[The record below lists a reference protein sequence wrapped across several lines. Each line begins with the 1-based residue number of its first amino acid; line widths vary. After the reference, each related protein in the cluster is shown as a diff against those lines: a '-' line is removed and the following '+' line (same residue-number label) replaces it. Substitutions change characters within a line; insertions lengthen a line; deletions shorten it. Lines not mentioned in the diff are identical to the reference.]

1 MIIMVSEHKKII
13 KINIFKK
20 VSLKGKINMLTYS
33 FADIGSDSLY
43 EHLYKCIK
51 NDIKKGVL
59 EKNEKLPSKRSL
71 AKNLGISVITVENA
85 YAQLI
90 AEGYV
95 YSIAKKGY
103 YVSDIRSGYIWESG
117 VRGNQRGKNISGVA
131 DRTSDIWETESFK
144 NLYAE
149 KSHEKNSDVVYA
161 GVIGEDSKNDSS
173 SLLKNTS
180 IKNGV
185 EQINLV
191 KERMCDRID
200 EEFAV
205 SDVQTEGKYIAD
217 FTKNRMISDMF
228 PFTIWTKLIRQVLS
242 EQQNALMTNPPSG
255 GAMELR
261 RAIAKHLKEF
271 RGMIVAPEQ
280 IIVGAGTE
288 YLYGL
293 IIQLLG
299 MDKKYGVEDPGY
311 DKISKIYRCHGVE
324 QDYIGM
330 DEYGVIPSQI
340 SEKNIDIL
348 HITPSHHF
356 PTGIVMPISRRY
368 ELLGWANQDE
378 ERYIIEDD
386 YDSELRLN
394 GQPIPALQSI
404 DVSEKVI
411 YINTFT
417 KTLSSTVRISYM
429 VLPEKLLEKFYKTL
443 FFYSCTV
450 SNFEQYTLAKFIDE
464 GCFEKHINRM
474 RKYYSDKRKKL
485 FSVIKKSKLN
495 KYVTVHEEDAGLQ
508 FLMEIK
514 TKYSDEELV
523 RKAAKEGIKMSPLS
537 GFYHLKENRPE
548 HIFVMNYLGV
558 EESNIEKTVEK
569 LCKIIAV

>member
-1 MIIMVSEHKKII
+1 MKAELLRIVLNHYVIFFTFSIHKIIIVYGYKKIV

-20 VSLKGKINMLTYS
+20 VSLKGLTDMLTYS

-85 YAQLI
+85 YAQLL
-90 AEGYV
+90 AEGYI

-103 YVSDIRSGYIWESG
+103 YVSDIKSGYIW
-117 VRGNQRGKNISGVA
+117 
-131 DRTSDIWETESFK
+131 
-144 NLYAE
+144 
-149 KSHEKNSDVVYA
+149 
-161 GVIGEDSKNDSS
+161 DSS
-173 SLLKNTS
+173 AMENEREKTS

-185 EQINLV
+185 EHINLV
-191 KERMCDRID
+191 KEKMCDRID
-200 EEFAV
+200 EEFAI
-205 SDVQTEGKYIAD
+205 SQARTEGRYIAD

-311 DKISKIYRCHGVE
+311 DKISKIYRCHGVK

-340 SEKNIDIL
+340 SEKKIDIL

-429 VLPEKLLEKFYKTL
+429 VLPEKLLDKFYKTL

-485 FSVIKKSKLN
+485 FLAIKKSKLN

-514 TKYSDEELV
+514 TKYSDEEFV
-523 RKAAKEGIKMSPLS
+523 RRAAKEGIKMSPLS
-537 GFYHLKENRPE
+537 GFYHLKENRTE

-569 LCKIIAV
+569 LCKIIAIKK

>member
-1 MIIMVSEHKKII
+1 MKAELLRIVLNHYVIFFTFSIHKIIIVSGYKKIV

-20 VSLKGKINMLTYS
+20 VSLKGLTDMLTYS

-85 YAQLI
+85 YAQLL
-90 AEGYV
+90 AEGYI

-103 YVSDIRSGYIWESG
+103 YVSDIKSGYIW
-117 VRGNQRGKNISGVA
+117 
-131 DRTSDIWETESFK
+131 
-144 NLYAE
+144 
-149 KSHEKNSDVVYA
+149 
-161 GVIGEDSKNDSS
+161 DSS
-173 SLLKNTS
+173 AMENEREKTS

-185 EQINLV
+185 EHINLV
-191 KERMCDRID
+191 KEKMCDRID
-200 EEFAV
+200 EEFAI
-205 SDVQTEGKYIAD
+205 SQARTEGRYIAD

-311 DKISKIYRCHGVE
+311 DKISKIYRCHGVK

-340 SEKNIDIL
+340 SEKKIDIL

-429 VLPEKLLEKFYKTL
+429 VLPEKLLDKFYKTL

-485 FSVIKKSKLN
+485 LLAIKKSKLN

-514 TKYSDEELV
+514 TKYSDEEFV
-523 RKAAKEGIKMSPLS
+523 RRAAKEGIKMSPLS
-537 GFYHLKENRPE
+537 GFYHLKENRTE

-569 LCKIIAV
+569 LCKIIAIKK

>member
-1 MIIMVSEHKKII
+1 MYDIITSGYKKII
-13 KINIFKK
+13 KTNIFKK
-20 VSLKGKINMLTYS
+20 VSLKRRVGMLTYS

-51 NDIKKGVL
+51 KDIKKGTL
-59 EKNEKLPSKRSL
+59 GKNEKLPSKRSL

-90 AEGYV
+90 AEGYI

-103 YVSDIRSGYIWESG
+103 YVSDIKDTYDWDSDYEVNRHE
-117 VRGNQRGKNISGVA
+117 RGM
-131 DRTSDIWETESFK
+131 SD
-144 NLYAE
+144 NM
-149 KSHEKNSDVVYA
+149 KNSA
-161 GVIGEDSKNDSS
+161 R
-173 SLLKNTS
+173 
-180 IKNGV
+180 
-185 EQINLV
+185 QIEIV
-191 KERMCDRID
+191 KEKMRDRID
-200 EEFAV
+200 EEFSV
-205 SDVQTEGKYIAD
+205 SYDGSEGKYIAD
-217 FTKNRMISDMF
+217 FTKNKMVSDMF
-228 PFTIWTKLIRQVLS
+228 PFTIWTKLIREVLS

-271 RGMIVAPEQ
+271 RGMIVAPKQ
-280 IIVGAGTE
+280 IIIGAGTE

-311 DKISKIYRCHGVE
+311 DKISKIYRCHGVK
-324 QDYIGM
+324 QDYIEM
-330 DEYGVIPSQI
+330 DEYGVIPSQV
-340 SEKNIDIL
+340 SEKKIDIL

-378 ERYIIEDD
+378 KRYIIEDD

-429 VLPEKLLEKFYKTL
+429 VLPEKLLEKFYRTL

-474 RKYYSDKRKKL
+474 RKYYSEKKKKFL
-485 FSVIKKSKLN
+485 AAIKKSKLN

-514 TKYSDEELV
+514 TKYTDEEFVKRANKL
-523 RKAAKEGIKMSPLS
+523 GIKMSPLS
-537 GFYHLKENRPE
+537 GFYHLEENKSERM
-548 HIFVMNYLGV
+548 FVMNYLGV
-558 EESNIEKTVEK
+558 EENNIEKVVEK
-569 LCKIIAV
+569 LSTIV

>member
-1 MIIMVSEHKKII
+1 MFILILNHYVIFFTFSIHKIIIVSGYKKIV

-20 VSLKGKINMLTYS
+20 VSLKGLTDMLTYS

-85 YAQLI
+85 YAQLL
-90 AEGYV
+90 AEGYI

-103 YVSDIRSGYIWESG
+103 YVSDIKSGYIW
-117 VRGNQRGKNISGVA
+117 
-131 DRTSDIWETESFK
+131 
-144 NLYAE
+144 
-149 KSHEKNSDVVYA
+149 
-161 GVIGEDSKNDSS
+161 DSS
-173 SLLKNTS
+173 AMENEREKTS

-185 EQINLV
+185 EHINLV
-191 KERMCDRID
+191 KEKMCDRID
-200 EEFAV
+200 EEFAI
-205 SDVQTEGKYIAD
+205 SQARTEGRYIAD

-311 DKISKIYRCHGVE
+311 DKISKIYRCHGVK

-340 SEKNIDIL
+340 SEKKIDIL

-429 VLPEKLLEKFYKTL
+429 VLPEKLLDKFYKTL

-485 FSVIKKSKLN
+485 FLAIKKSKLN
-495 KYVTVHEEDAGLQ
+495 KYVIVHEEDAGLQ

-514 TKYSDEELV
+514 TKYSDEEFV
-523 RKAAKEGIKMSPLS
+523 RRAAKEGIKMSPLS
-537 GFYHLKENRPE
+537 GFYYLKENRTE

-569 LCKIIAV
+569 LCGIIAIKKKFD

>member
-1 MIIMVSEHKKII
+1 MNHYVIFFTFSIHKIIIVSGYKKIV

-20 VSLKGKINMLTYS
+20 VSLKGLTDMLTYS

-85 YAQLI
+85 YAQLL
-90 AEGYV
+90 AEGYI

-103 YVSDIRSGYIWESG
+103 YVSDIKSGYIW
-117 VRGNQRGKNISGVA
+117 
-131 DRTSDIWETESFK
+131 
-144 NLYAE
+144 
-149 KSHEKNSDVVYA
+149 
-161 GVIGEDSKNDSS
+161 DSS
-173 SLLKNTS
+173 AMENEMEKTS

-185 EQINLV
+185 EHINLV
-191 KERMCDRID
+191 KEKMCDRID
-200 EEFAV
+200 EEFAI
-205 SDVQTEGKYIAD
+205 SQARTEGRYIAD

-311 DKISKIYRCHGVE
+311 DKISKIYRCHGVK

-340 SEKNIDIL
+340 SEKKIDIL

-429 VLPEKLLEKFYKTL
+429 VLPEKLLDKFYKTL

-485 FSVIKKSKLN
+485 FLAIKKSKLN

-514 TKYSDEELV
+514 TKYSDEEFV
-523 RKAAKEGIKMSPLS
+523 RRAAKEGIKMSPLS
-537 GFYHLKENRPE
+537 GFYHLKENRTE

-569 LCKIIAV
+569 LCKIIAIKK

>member
-1 MIIMVSEHKKII
+1 MKAELLRIVLNHYVIFFTFSIHKIIIVSGYKKIV

-20 VSLKGKINMLTYS
+20 VSLKGLTDMLTYS

-85 YAQLI
+85 YAQLL
-90 AEGYV
+90 AEGYI

-103 YVSDIRSGYIWESG
+103 YVSDIKSGYIW
-117 VRGNQRGKNISGVA
+117 
-131 DRTSDIWETESFK
+131 
-144 NLYAE
+144 
-149 KSHEKNSDVVYA
+149 
-161 GVIGEDSKNDSS
+161 DSS
-173 SLLKNTS
+173 AMENEREKTS

-185 EQINLV
+185 EHINLV
-191 KERMCDRID
+191 KEKMCDRID
-200 EEFAV
+200 EEFAI
-205 SDVQTEGKYIAD
+205 SQARTEGRYIAD
-217 FTKNRMISDMF
+217 FTKNKMISDMF

-311 DKISKIYRCHGVE
+311 DKISKIYRCHGVK

-340 SEKNIDIL
+340 SEKKIDIL

-378 ERYIIEDD
+378 DRYIIEDD

-429 VLPEKLLEKFYKTL
+429 VLPEKLLDKFYKTL

-485 FSVIKKSKLN
+485 FLAIKKSKLN

-514 TKYSDEELV
+514 TKYSDEEFV
-523 RKAAKEGIKMSPLS
+523 RRAAKEGIKMSPLS
-537 GFYHLKENRPE
+537 GFYHLKENRTE

-569 LCKIIAV
+569 LCKIIAIKK

>member
-1 MIIMVSEHKKII
+1 LKAELLRIVLNHYVIFFTFSIHKIIIVSGYKKIV

-20 VSLKGKINMLTYS
+20 VSLKGLTDMLTYS

-85 YAQLI
+85 YAQLL
-90 AEGYV
+90 AEGYI

-103 YVSDIRSGYIWESG
+103 YVSDIKSGYIW
-117 VRGNQRGKNISGVA
+117 
-131 DRTSDIWETESFK
+131 
-144 NLYAE
+144 
-149 KSHEKNSDVVYA
+149 
-161 GVIGEDSKNDSS
+161 DSS
-173 SLLKNTS
+173 AMENEREKTS

-185 EQINLV
+185 EHINLV
-191 KERMCDRID
+191 KEKMCDRID
-200 EEFAV
+200 EEFAI
-205 SDVQTEGKYIAD
+205 SQARTEGRYIAD

-311 DKISKIYRCHGVE
+311 DKISKIYRCHGVK

-340 SEKNIDIL
+340 SEKKIDIL

-429 VLPEKLLEKFYKTL
+429 VLPEKLLDKFYKTL

-485 FSVIKKSKLN
+485 FLAIKKSKLN

-514 TKYSDEELV
+514 TKYSDEEFV
-523 RKAAKEGIKMSPLS
+523 RRAAKEGIKMSPLS
-537 GFYHLKENRPE
+537 GFYHLKENRTE

-569 LCKIIAV
+569 LCKIIAIKK